1 MKNLNTEYLAISPR
15 YRYQTA
21 KIGPRLMLVR
31 SDADWADLSGWC
43 RCRRRGEITL
53 SLFSKKGQGLLC
65 LKESLY
71 LVSKGSTNDNV
82 FPDPVKDAQITFFP
96 EG

>member
-65 LKESLY
+65 LALFSQKNWKLSLDTWKA
-71 LVSKGSTNDNV
+71 LKI
-82 FPDPVKDAQITFFP
+82 FKKQ
-96 EG
+96 